1 MGLGKGTVGGAG
13 SPEVIVQAGTE
24 HYNGNFSPQVSFW
37 ISSSQLDHLPT
48 ILLFLIRYWVLTSP
62 FFAYPFRNYLFDL
75 ILAKEL
81 DKKKKKKYLKHLQR
95 GNIISL
101 TLNFLTVVTFMFCLF
116 SSLLY
121 WNYLYRPKSPLR
133 WSNILILLFNGRNI
147 NIYLN
152 QKYYQSNSY
161 MGVLTVKIYKAN
173 FGEALSNETE
183 DLDMKTLSMRENLT
197 VFFFSSTVCF

>member
-81 DKKKKKKYLKHLQR
+81 DKKKKKKVSKTSPKRQY
-95 GNIISL
+95 
-101 TLNFLTVVTFMFCLF
+101 NF
-116 SSLLY
+116 
-121 WNYLYRPKSPLR
+121 
-133 WSNILILLFNGRNI
+133 I
-147 NIYLN
+147 NIKLLDSSHFYVLSFLFPTVLELSV
-152 QKYYQSNSY
+152 QTKISFKMKQYSN
-161 MGVLTVKIYKAN
+161 
-173 FGEALSNETE
+173 F
-183 DLDMKTLSMRENLT
+183 TL
-197 VFFFSSTVCF
+197 